1 MNDVYMCCIIVQYI
15 ILYISAGLKF
25 NFDCQK
31 EAPPPNQMKSQ
42 INSFSVIDFGVN
54 SEIDDQISLKLG
66 FVPS

>member
-25 NFDCQK
+25 NFDCQ
-31 EAPPPNQMKSQ
+31 NLSQ
-42 INSFSVIDFGVN
+42 IDINSFSVIDFGVN